1 MKKGCRE
8 TTKKKTTREYDFKGG
23 VRGKY
28 AARYAK
34 GSNVVVMPPDI
45 AKVFPDSASVSRA
58 LRAFLEMMEKFP
70 QFTITPKR

>member
-1 MKKGCRE
+1 MKKGPRD
-8 TTKKKTTREYDFKGG
+8 TTGKKTAREYDFKDG

-34 GSNVVVMPPDI
+34 GSNVVVVPPDI

-58 LRAFLEMMEKFP
+58 LRAFLEMMEKLP
-70 QFTITPKR
+70 HFTARPKR

>member
-1 MKKGCRE
+1 MKKGHKR
-8 TTKKKTTREYDFKGG
+8 TTGKRTVREYDFRGG

-34 GSNVVVMPPDI
+34 GSNVVVVPPDI

-58 LRAFLEMMEKFP
+58 LRACMEMMEKLP
-70 QFTITPKR
+70 HGVAASKR